1 MKVLR
6 VIDEM
11 VEIFWIDDNEI
22 EFMDFICID
31 EIITSN
37 PHYKSKLIAKYG
49 IEKSRSKKF

>member
-22 EFMDFICID
+22 EFICID
-31 EIITSN
+31 EF
-37 PHYKSKLIAKYG
+37 IAKYG
-49 IEKSRSKKF
+49 IEKLPKIAQ

>member
-22 EFMDFICID
+22 EFMCID
-31 EIITSN
+31 AF
-37 PHYKSKLIAKYG
+37 IAKYC
-49 IEKSRSKKF
+49 IEKLPKITQ